1 VRDFEF
7 LKKGIVFKRGAPVFG
22 MQHRGITPGGPMDRF
37 SSMEGNI
44 LAGNNFYSPCLE
56 IITAPVIKFDV
67 SGIFVLTGAHLQGSF
82 LERKG
87 ESLEVK
93 YRAVYKVMAGDTLT
107 AGEKTKGFRS
117 YLCFREGEDISNDK
131 IESVNFLNVKP
142 DFSWYNRDG
151 FIRVMEGPEFRYL
164 ENEDDFFSALWKI
177 SPDSNDMGMRLI
189 SKHAH
194 PEADVN
200 NMISDAVADGT
211 IQLTPSGPIILM
223 RHRQTLGGYPRI
235 FNCISADI
243 DLLAQFMPGQVLKF
257 MKTDFKQA
265 RSAAAGAGNFLKRL
279 ADETGV
285 IYGNKTGFMP
295 D

>member
-1 VRDFEF
+1 MREFEF
-7 LKKGIVFKRGAPVFG
+7 LKKGIVFKREAPVFG

-37 SSMEGNI
+37 SCMEGNI
-44 LAGNNFYSPCLE
+44 LVGNDYYSSCVE
-56 IITAPVIKFDV
+56 IIVAPVIKFNV
-67 SGIFVLTGAHLQGSF
+67 SGILVLTGAPLKGSL
-82 LERKG
+82 LESGGKT
-87 ESLEVK
+87 LEVK
-93 YRAVYKVMAGDTLT
+93 HRTVYKTEAGDTFT

-131 IESVNFLNVKP
+131 IDAVNSLNLKP

-164 ENEDDFFSALWKI
+164 KNEDDFFSQLWKI
-177 SPDSNDMGMRLI
+177 SADSNDMGMRLV
-189 SKHAH
+189 SGNAVL
-194 PEADVN
+194 EADVS

-265 RSAAAGAGNFLKRL
+265 RSDTAAAGNFLKSL
-279 ADETGV
+279 AHETGK
-285 IYGNKTGFMP
+285 IYGYKTGFVP